1 LSADGSLLPRL
12 AGHAPL
18 DIAVIGSGISGM
30 SAAWLLSSRH
40 RVTVYEREARL
51 GGHSNTVEADCGGR
65 PVPVDTGFIVYN
77 ERNYPNLTALFA
89 HLGVPTLASD
99 MSFGVSIDGGRL
111 EYNAGAWTGLAAQP
125 SNLLRA
131 RYWGMLG
138 DILRFFRSARAVL
151 DGEDP
156 ALTLGEWLA
165 REGYGRG
172 FVEDHLLPIGAAIW
186 SVPVSEMLAF
196 PAQSFVRFFENHGLL
211 GVWGRPAWRTV
222 AGGSREYLRRLVADS
237 RPALRVACAAASL
250 QPEAGG
256 VRVIDARGGTRR
268 FDHVVVATHADEA
281 LALLAEPSEAER
293 RVLGAFRFQRNVAI
307 LHRDVALMPRRRGAW
322 AAWNYLAE
330 RKSGDARDMSL
341 SVTYWMNRLQGLDPA
356 WPLFVTLNPLR
367 APRDEAV
374 VASFDYDHPCF
385 DAGAHAAQLALPA
398 IQGARG
404 IWYCGAWCGHG
415 FHEDG
420 LRAGLEVAENF
431 GVRRP
436 WAVAPSRTGAAE
448 FLPERAA
455 ALPR

>member
-1 LSADGSLLPRL
+1 MSADGSLLPSL

-30 SAAWLLSSRH
+30 SAAWLLSGRH

-125 SNLLRA
+125 SNLLRP

-222 AGGSREYLRRLVADS
+222 AGWRRS
-237 RPALRVACAAASL
+237 SSPGPSCTACRNWPWPSSATSL
-250 QPEAGG
+250 
-256 VRVIDARGGTRR
+256 
-268 FDHVVVATHADEA
+268 
-281 LALLAEPSEAER
+281 
-293 RVLGAFRFQRNVAI
+293 
-307 LHRDVALMPRRRGAW
+307 PRR
-322 AAWNYLAE
+322 
-330 RKSGDARDMSL
+330 
-341 SVTYWMNRLQGLDPA
+341 
-356 WPLFVTLNPLR
+356 
-367 APRDEAV
+367 
-374 VASFDYDHPCF
+374 
-385 DAGAHAAQLALPA
+385 
-398 IQGARG
+398 
-404 IWYCGAWCGHG
+404 
-415 FHEDG
+415 
-420 LRAGLEVAENF
+420 
-431 GVRRP
+431 
-436 WAVAPSRTGAAE
+436 
-448 FLPERAA
+448 
-455 ALPR
+455 